1 MSHTRGNRSDYLPCL
16 VQLVVGLLQLH
27 GVLVSQLLH
36 NSLVAVRLFVH
47 LPLQLRHFLFTLP
60 TKFLR
65 RGCCVQRI
73 FQLALQ
79 SLQLLTDYR
88 RGDSDRSPPPVC
100 NSYRRHSGGIL
111 AAAVQRRKITVAK
124 LLRWNYTQAEIYRV
138 AQKSK
143 TLPNYQKIVLN
154 CIKACQ

>member
-88 RGDSDRSPPPVC
+88 RATVTGHHPLSAIVIAATVEVYLLQPC
-100 NSYRRHSGGIL
+100 N
-111 AAAVQRRKITVAK
+111 VVK
-124 LLRWNYTQAEIYRV
+124 LLLQNCCVGIIHKP
-138 AQKSK
+138 KSTGWPK
-143 TLPNYQKIVLN
+143 KVRHFQI
-154 CIKACQ
+154 IKKSY